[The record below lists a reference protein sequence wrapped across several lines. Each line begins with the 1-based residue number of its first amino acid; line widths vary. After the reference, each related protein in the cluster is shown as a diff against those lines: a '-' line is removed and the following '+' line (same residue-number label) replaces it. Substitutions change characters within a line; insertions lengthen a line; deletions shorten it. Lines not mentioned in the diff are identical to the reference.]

1 MEKINA
7 FQITGLTLSG
17 FKSYSEPTELAFG
30 NPTLITGG
38 NGRGKSSIAD
48 AIAFAITGLPF
59 FGERGI
65 DRLHSD
71 DNPDLFVS
79 LRFVDDSG
87 KAHELTR
94 NRQKSRMAITY
105 DGYETRQHILSDLFG
120 EKDVFLSILNP
131 LYFIEEL
138 GDEGGNLLER
148 YLPAISHEAV
158 LAQLGETTRKA
169 LTEEPLLSP
178 ETYLK
183 RRREEIRELEESI
196 IYLSGQKD
204 LLENQSAE
212 NAVSL
217 EQFTARRA
225 AVTDELETL
234 QTNQFEGMDI
244 PALKQQLVDLYARY
258 DELAQDAGGG
268 DDAVTAL
275 RLKLQERELSQY
287 TSKFA
292 QPLADAEAELKALGQ
307 RHAKEAALIDALKP
321 GMTCPTC
328 FRTITKDN
336 LADVVQELNGS
347 LAAILTEGKEK
358 KGQLGELRA
367 LDQKAKDTFEQ
378 FKTED
383 IAKLTQSLTELT
395 ASASCAD
402 GHSDADSLH
411 AEIQTL
417 SADLEYGTL
426 TEDEYQQLKA
436 LLDERDT
443 IDAQLAALQAISGK
457 AAPDL
462 DAQMEQA
469 KSEITDKKKRIADV
483 ALYISKRA
491 ELTFAQLCMNR
502 VQISLFDVV
511 KTTGEVK
518 NTFKF
523 TYNGRFYNRLSLSEK
538 IRAGM
543 EVSELIKRLTRRNYP
558 VFVDNMES
566 VEDLNNVH
574 PTGQIIM
581 AKYVRGT
588 ALSVRGTNRGE
599 PAQKVAA

>member
-7 FQITGLTLSG
+7 FQITGMTLSG
-17 FKSYSEPTELAFG
+17 FKSYSEPTQLTFG

-79 LRFVDDSG
+79 LRFTDDMG
-87 KAHELTR
+87 KPHELSR
-94 NRQKSRMAITY
+94 SRQKSRMTITY
-105 DGYETRQHILSDLFG
+105 DGYETRQHILADLFG

-138 GDEGGNLLER
+138 GDEGSNLLER

-158 LAQLGETTRKA
+158 LEQLSEATRKA
-169 LTEEPLLSP
+169 LAEEPLLSP

-183 RRREEIRELEESI
+183 RRREEIRTLEEGI

-204 LLENQSAE
+204 LLENQNAE
-212 NAVSL
+212 NAVTL
-217 EQFTARRA
+217 EQLTDRRT
-225 AVTDELETL
+225 AVTNELEVL
-234 QTNQFEGMDI
+234 QFNQFEGMDI
-244 PALKQQLVDLYARY
+244 PALKEQLADLYVRY
-258 DELAQDAGGG
+258 DEMAQDTGG

-275 RLKLQERELSQY
+275 RLKLQKREMEQY
-287 TSKFA
+287 GSKFA
-292 QPLADAEAELKALGQ
+292 QPLADAEAELKMLGQ
-307 RHAKEAALIDALKP
+307 RHAKETALLGAMRP

-328 FRTITKDN
+328 FRTITKEN
-336 LADVVQELNGS
+336 LADVTQELKGS
-347 LAAILTEGKEK
+347 IAAILTEGKEK
-358 KGQLGELRA
+358 KGQLAQLRA
-367 LDQKAKDTFEQ
+367 LDQKSKETFEQ
-378 FKTED
+378 FKAED
-383 IAKLTQSLTELT
+383 IAKYTQALAELT
-395 ASASCAD
+395 VNTSGAD
-402 GHSDADSLH
+402 RHSDVEALH
-411 AEIQTL
+411 TQIQTL

-426 TEDEYQQLKA
+426 TEDEHQQLKA
-436 LLDERDT
+436 LSDERDT
-443 IDAQLAALQAISGK
+443 IDAQLTALQAISDK
-457 AAPDL
+457 AMPDL
-462 DAQMEQA
+462 DGQMQQA
-469 KSEITDKKKRIADV
+469 KSKITEEKKRIADV
-483 ALYISKRA
+483 VLYISKRA
-491 ELTFAQLCMNR
+491 ELTFAQLAMNR

-523 TYNGRFYNRLSLSEK
+523 TYDGRLYNRLSLSEK

-543 EVSELIKRLTRRNYP
+543 EVSELVKRLTGRNYP

-566 VEDLNNVH
+566 VEELNNVR

-581 AKYVRGT
+581 AKYMRG
-588 ALSVRGTNRGE
+588 AELSVRGTNHGE
-599 PAQKVAA
+599 TAQKAAA

>member
-7 FQITGLTLSG
+7 FQITGMALSG
-17 FKSYSEPTELAFG
+17 FKSYSEPTQLTFG

-79 LRFVDDSG
+79 LRFTDDMG
-87 KAHELTR
+87 KPHELSR
-94 NRQKSRMAITY
+94 SRQKSRMTITY
-105 DGYETRQHILSDLFG
+105 DGYETRQHILADLFG

-138 GDEGGNLLER
+138 GDEGSNLLER

-158 LAQLGETTRKA
+158 LEQLSEATRKA
-169 LTEEPLLSP
+169 LAEEPLLSP

-183 RRREEIRELEESI
+183 RRREEIRTLEEGI

-204 LLENQSAE
+204 LLENQNAE
-212 NAVSL
+212 NAVTL
-217 EQFTARRA
+217 EQLTDRRT
-225 AVTDELETL
+225 AVTNELEVL
-234 QTNQFEGMDI
+234 QFNQFEGMDI
-244 PALKQQLVDLYARY
+244 PALKEQLADLYVRY
-258 DELAQDAGGG
+258 DEMAQDTGG

-275 RLKLQERELSQY
+275 RLKLQERELEQY
-287 TSKFA
+287 GSKFA
-292 QPLADAEAELKALGQ
+292 QPLADAEAELKMLGQ
-307 RHAKEAALIDALKP
+307 RHAKETALLGAMRP

-328 FRTITKDN
+328 FRTITKEN
-336 LADVVQELNGS
+336 LADVTQELKGS
-347 LAAILTEGKEK
+347 IAAILTEGKGK
-358 KGQLGELRA
+358 KGQLAQLRA
-367 LDQKAKDTFEQ
+367 LDQKSKETFEQ
-378 FKTED
+378 FKAED
-383 IAKLTQSLTELT
+383 IAKYTQALAELT
-395 ASASCAD
+395 VNTSGAD
-402 GHSDADSLH
+402 RHSDVEALH
-411 AEIQTL
+411 TQIQTL

-426 TEDEYQQLKA
+426 TEDEHQQLKA
-436 LLDERDT
+436 LSDERDT
-443 IDAQLAALQAISGK
+443 IDAQLTALQAISDK
-457 AAPDL
+457 AMPDL
-462 DAQMEQA
+462 DGQMQQA
-469 KSEITDKKKRIADV
+469 KSKITEGKKRIADV
-483 ALYISKRA
+483 VLYISKRA
-491 ELTFAQLCMNR
+491 ELTFAQLAMNR

-523 TYNGRFYNRLSLSEK
+523 TYDGRLYNRLSLSEK

-543 EVSELIKRLTRRNYP
+543 EVSELVKRLTGRNYP

-566 VEDLNNVH
+566 VEELNNVR

-581 AKYVRGT
+581 AKYMRG
-588 ALSVRGTNRGE
+588 AELSVRGTNHGE
-599 PAQKVAA
+599 TAQKAAA

>member
-7 FQITGLTLSG
+7 FQITGMTLSG
-17 FKSYSEPTELAFG
+17 FKSYSEPTQLTFG

-79 LRFVDDSG
+79 LRFTDDMG
-87 KAHELTR
+87 KPHELSR
-94 NRQKSRMAITY
+94 SRQKSRMTITY
-105 DGYETRQHILSDLFG
+105 DGYETRQHILADLFG

-138 GDEGGNLLER
+138 GDEGSNLLER

-158 LAQLGETTRKA
+158 LEQLSEATRKA
-169 LTEEPLLSP
+169 LAEEPLLSP

-183 RRREEIRELEESI
+183 RRREEIRTLEEGI

-204 LLENQSAE
+204 LLENQNAE
-212 NAVSL
+212 NAVTL
-217 EQFTARRA
+217 EQLTDRRT
-225 AVTDELETL
+225 AVTNELEVL
-234 QTNQFEGMDI
+234 QFNQFEGMDI
-244 PALKQQLVDLYARY
+244 PALKEQLADLYVRY
-258 DELAQDAGGG
+258 DEMAQDTGG

-275 RLKLQERELSQY
+275 RLKLQKREMEQY
-287 TSKFA
+287 GSKFA
-292 QPLADAEAELKALGQ
+292 QPLADAEAELKMLGQ
-307 RHAKEAALIDALKP
+307 RHAKETALLGAMRP

-328 FRTITKDN
+328 FRTITKEN
-336 LADVVQELNGS
+336 LADVTQELKGS
-347 LAAILTEGKEK
+347 IAAILTEGKEK
-358 KGQLGELRA
+358 KGQLAQLRA
-367 LDQKAKDTFEQ
+367 LDQKSKETFEQ
-378 FKTED
+378 FKAED
-383 IAKLTQSLTELT
+383 IAKYTQALAELT
-395 ASASCAD
+395 VNTSGAD
-402 GHSDADSLH
+402 RHSDVEALH
-411 AEIQTL
+411 TQIQTL

-426 TEDEYQQLKA
+426 TEDEHQQLKA
-436 LLDERDT
+436 LSDERDT
-443 IDAQLAALQAISGK
+443 IDAQLTALQAISDK
-457 AAPDL
+457 AMPDL
-462 DAQMEQA
+462 DGQMQQA
-469 KSEITDKKKRIADV
+469 KSKITEGKKRIADV
-483 ALYISKRA
+483 VLYISKRA
-491 ELTFAQLCMNR
+491 ELTFAQLAMNR

-523 TYNGRFYNRLSLSEK
+523 TYDGRLYNRLSLSEK

-543 EVSELIKRLTRRNYP
+543 EVSELVKRLTGRNYP

-566 VEDLNNVH
+566 VEELNNVR

-581 AKYVRGT
+581 AKYMRG
-588 ALSVRGTNRGE
+588 AELSVRGTNHGE
-599 PAQKVAA
+599 TAQKAAA

>member
-7 FQITGLTLSG
+7 FQITGMTLSG
-17 FKSYSEPTELAFG
+17 FKSYSEPTQLTFG

-79 LRFVDDSG
+79 LRFTDDMG
-87 KAHELTR
+87 KPHELSR
-94 NRQKSRMAITY
+94 SRQKSRMTITY
-105 DGYETRQHILSDLFG
+105 DGYETRQHILADLFG

-138 GDEGGNLLER
+138 GDEGSNLLER

-158 LAQLGETTRKA
+158 LEQLSEATRKA
-169 LTEEPLLSP
+169 LAEEPLLSP

-183 RRREEIRELEESI
+183 RRREEIRTLEEGI

-204 LLENQSAE
+204 LLENQNAE
-212 NAVSL
+212 NAVTL
-217 EQFTARRA
+217 EQLTDRRT
-225 AVTDELETL
+225 AVTNELEVL
-234 QTNQFEGMDI
+234 QFNQFEGMDI
-244 PALKQQLVDLYARY
+244 PALKEQLADLYVRY
-258 DELAQDAGGG
+258 DEMAQDTGG

-275 RLKLQERELSQY
+275 RLKLQKREMEQY
-287 TSKFA
+287 GSKFA
-292 QPLADAEAELKALGQ
+292 QPLADAEAELKMLGQ
-307 RHAKEAALIDALKP
+307 RHAKETALLGAMRP

-328 FRTITKDN
+328 FRTITKEN
-336 LADVVQELNGS
+336 LADVTQELKGS
-347 LAAILTEGKEK
+347 IAAILTEGKEK
-358 KGQLGELRA
+358 KGQLAQLRA
-367 LDQKAKDTFEQ
+367 LDQKSKETFEQ
-378 FKTED
+378 FKAED
-383 IAKLTQSLTELT
+383 IAKYTQALAELT
-395 ASASCAD
+395 VNTSGAD
-402 GHSDADSLH
+402 RHSDVEALH
-411 AEIQTL
+411 TQIQTL

-426 TEDEYQQLKA
+426 TEDEHQQLKA
-436 LLDERDT
+436 LSDERDT
-443 IDAQLAALQAISGK
+443 IDAQLTALQAISDK
-457 AAPDL
+457 AMPDL
-462 DAQMEQA
+462 DGQMQQA
-469 KSEITDKKKRIADV
+469 KSKITEEKKRIADV
-483 ALYISKRA
+483 VLYISKRA
-491 ELTFAQLCMNR
+491 ELTFAQLAMNR

-523 TYNGRFYNRLSLSEK
+523 TYNGRLYNRLSLSEK

-543 EVSELIKRLTRRNYP
+543 EVSELVKRLTGRNYP

-566 VEDLNNVH
+566 VEELNNVR

-581 AKYVRGT
+581 AKYMRG
-588 ALSVRGTNRGE
+588 AELSVRGTNHGE
-599 PAQKVAA
+599 TAQKAAA

>member
-7 FQITGLTLSG
+7 FQITGMTLSG
-17 FKSYSEPTELAFG
+17 FKSYSEPTQLTFG

-79 LRFVDDSG
+79 LRFTDDMG
-87 KAHELTR
+87 KPHELSR
-94 NRQKSRMAITY
+94 SRQKSRMTITY
-105 DGYETRQHILSDLFG
+105 DGYETRQHILADLFG

-138 GDEGGNLLER
+138 GDEGSNLLER

-158 LAQLGETTRKA
+158 LEQLSEATRKA
-169 LTEEPLLSP
+169 LAEEPLLSP

-183 RRREEIRELEESI
+183 RRREEIRTLEEGI

-204 LLENQSAE
+204 LLENQNAE
-212 NAVSL
+212 NAVTL
-217 EQFTARRA
+217 EQLTDRRT
-225 AVTDELETL
+225 AVTNKLEVL
-234 QTNQFEGMDI
+234 QFNQFEGMDI
-244 PALKQQLVDLYARY
+244 PALKEQLADLYARY
-258 DELAQDAGGG
+258 DEMAQDAGG

-275 RLKLQERELSQY
+275 RLKLQERELEQY
-287 TSKFA
+287 GSKFA
-292 QPLADAEAELKALGQ
+292 QPLADAEAELKMLGQ
-307 RHAKEAALIDALKP
+307 RHAKETALLGAMRP

-328 FRTITKDN
+328 FRTITKEN
-336 LADVVQELNGS
+336 LADVTQELKGS
-347 LAAILTEGKEK
+347 IAAILTEGKGK
-358 KGQLGELRA
+358 KGQLAQLRA
-367 LDQKAKDTFEQ
+367 LDQKSKETFEQ
-378 FKTED
+378 FKAED
-383 IAKLTQSLTELT
+383 IAKYTQALAELT
-395 ASASCAD
+395 VNTSGAD
-402 GHSDADSLH
+402 RHSDVEALH
-411 AEIQTL
+411 TQIQTL

-426 TEDEYQQLKA
+426 TEDEHQQLKA
-436 LLDERDT
+436 LSDERDT
-443 IDAQLAALQAISGK
+443 IDAQLTALQAISDK
-457 AAPDL
+457 AMPDL
-462 DAQMEQA
+462 DGQMQQA
-469 KSEITDKKKRIADV
+469 KSKITEGKKRIADV
-483 ALYISKRA
+483 VLYISKRA
-491 ELTFAQLCMNR
+491 ELTFAQLAMNR

-523 TYNGRFYNRLSLSEK
+523 TYNGRLYNRLSLSEK

-543 EVSELIKRLTRRNYP
+543 EVSELVKRLTGRNYP

-566 VEDLNNVH
+566 VEELNNVR

-581 AKYVRGT
+581 AKYMRG
-588 ALSVRGTNRGE
+588 AELSVRGTNHGE
-599 PAQKVAA
+599 TAQKAAA